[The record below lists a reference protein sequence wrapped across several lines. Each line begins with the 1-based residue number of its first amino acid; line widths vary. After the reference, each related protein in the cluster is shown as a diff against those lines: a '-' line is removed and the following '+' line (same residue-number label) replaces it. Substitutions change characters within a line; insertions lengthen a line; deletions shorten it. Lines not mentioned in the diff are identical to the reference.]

1 MKMKSRFKALCLALS
16 VLVLFAVL
24 PAAADASPS
33 EVPVLSHGLSVLAA
47 GTNVAV
53 SAMVGNDIPLSADLF
68 ARGMNLSEVRY
79 LTVKSVPPETD
90 GELLLGSTRIGA
102 GQSLAAANLS
112 SVCFHPASDEISNS
126 SFTFTVN
133 GGAIPMTCKLCLLSE
148 RNYAPSVSMATGLM
162 LDRMTYRG
170 VALHGTLAAQDPD
183 GDDLTFEIVSYPKN
197 GSVTLTSAADGTYV
211 YRPTGKYVGSDS
223 FSYVAR
229 DPYGNYSAAATV
241 ALRVEV
247 AGTSVEYVDV
257 TEAQTASALAVT
269 AAGVMS
275 GSQIGNRYYFNPE
288 GTVSRVEFLVMAMNA
303 VGITDVPAVE
313 KTDFADDADIPATM
327 KGYVAAGRKLGLAD
341 GTRTE
346 DALKYFPNEALT
358 RAEAAV
364 ILEKLLEMKPATDT
378 VLTFADTSEIPAWA
392 TEAVATLSSV
402 GIITPT
408 GGNISP
414 LSAITRAQTAELLA
428 AAIQYRK

>member
-1 MKMKSRFKALCLALS
+1 MAYPKKINPAEAVREIREAAERRLNRTVDLSRISGYKT
-16 VLVLFAVL
+16 LFMQCA
-24 PAAADASPS
+24 
-33 EVPVLSHGLSVLAA
+33 
-47 GTNVAV
+47 VAV
-53 SAMVGNDIPLSADLF
+53 CPGFTVREEMKPAYNDIVHWAVMDYD
-68 ARGMNLSEVRY
+68 GNL
-79 LTVKSVPPETD
+79 
-90 GELLLGSTRIGA
+90 
-102 GQSLAAANLS
+102 
-112 SVCFHPASDEISNS
+112 
-126 SFTFTVN
+126 
-133 GGAIPMTCKLCLLSE
+133 
-148 RNYAPSVSMATGLM
+148 
-162 LDRMTYRG
+162 
-170 VALHGTLAAQDPD
+170 DPD
-183 GDDLTFEIVSYPKN
+183 KGLLIWGDI
-197 GSVTLTSAADGTYV
+197 G
-211 YRPTGKYVGSDS
+211 TGKSTMLKIIREFCSLVRPLID
-223 FSYVAR
+223 
-229 DPYGNYSAAATV
+229 
-241 ALRVEV
+241 
-247 AGTSVEYVDV
+247 
-257 TEAQTASALAVT
+257 
-269 AAGVMS
+269 
-275 GSQIGNRYYFNPE
+275 GNRYYFNPE